1 MDRHIYPTNLTD
13 AEWDLL
19 RPLLEPTARR
29 GRPRRHPLRV
39 VVNAILYALRTGC
52 A

>member
-1 MDRHIYPTNLTD
+1 MDAQLYATNVTD

-19 RPLLEPTARR
+19 RPLLERTSRR
-29 GRPRRHPLRV
+29 GRPRRHPVRV